1 MFKSF
6 FLDTQVEVS
15 RSQEQDW
22 GHGPGSWPIRR
33 QQKGSATSGPALQ
46 IPCGNGFISFSH
58 WFFHP
63 MLNTFSTPYQFFFH
77 VLWFSDY
84 FWLLKYS
91 LIMFKFSAF
100 KTFPTLFPSTSY
112 SGSGFSE
119 WRKIVGMACTYPN
132 LSSLFC
138 IETLMLGS
146 GRKGRD
152 MGSSS
157 MTVYLSLIQ
166 WVPGLSLIHFH
177 FVWCS

>member
-63 MLNTFSTPYQFFFH
+63 VKYFFYPLPIFFH
-77 VLWFSDY
+77 ILWFSDY

-132 LSSLFC
+132 PSSLFC